1 MKLLRKIKSLCKRY
15 ILDIQ
20 FRNKVNLIPEIA
32 LVVYGLISSKYSV
45 IFFGCVG
52 IAILNLILNSIA
64 KKLAI
69 KEIKKQFNV
78 VSNQTTN
85 QEKSDED
92 IINL

>member
-1 MKLLRKIKSLCKRY
+1 MKLLRKIKGFFKRY
-15 ILDIQ
+15 LLDIQ

-69 KEIKKQFNV
+69 KEIKKQINV
-78 VSNQTTN
+78 VSNQTIEV
-85 QEKSDED
+85 QESDED
-92 IINL
+92 INIL

>member
-20 FRNKVNLIPEIA
+20 FRNKLNLIPEIV

-45 IFFGCVG
+45 IFFGCLG
-52 IAILNLILNSIA
+52 IVLVNVILNAIS
-64 KKLAI
+64 KKVAI
-69 KEIKKQFNV
+69 KEIKKQINV
-78 VSNQTTN
+78 VSTQTLIK
-85 QEKSDED
+85 EESDED

>member
-45 IFFGCVG
+45 IFYGCVV
-52 IAILNLILNSIA
+52 IALVNLILNSIA
-64 KKLAI
+64 KKIAI
-69 KEIKKQFNV
+69 KEIKKQINV
-78 VSNQTTN
+78 VSNQTI
-85 QEKSDED
+85 EIPESDED
-92 IINL
+92 INIL

>member
-45 IFFGCVG
+45 IFFGCLG
-52 IAILNLILNSIA
+52 IAILNLILNAIA
-64 KKLAI
+64 KKIAI
-69 KEIKKQFNV
+69 KEIKKQINV
-78 VSNQTTN
+78 VSNQTIEV
-85 QEKSDED
+85 QESDED
-92 IINL
+92 INIL